1 MNKVR
6 ELRKKS
12 KIFLI
17 SSFIGLITV
26 LIFSITISTI
36 TLSKKSETI
45 ISEVGSLYMQGI
57 SKEISMHF
65 ETTIDLRL
73 NQLETILMSD
83 NLAHKEQ
90 TPDKIH
96 DILSYEGKI
105 RNFECLGLLTDSGDI
120 QMIYGDN
127 VSLVDPEPF
136 LNSLRKKQT
145 KVAIGKTQSGDD
157 VILMGIYHS
166 FLINENEN
174 SIALVAGV
182 PVSYID
188 YILSLDTDDS
198 TTLTYSH
205 IIRRDGSFIIRSAE
219 VKEDNFFDRIKAS
232 YDDYNGKT
240 PMQYVDELK
249 NAMENNEEY
258 FTAYSFQGEMR
269 TLYCTRLNYSEWYL
283 ATIMPYGEIDSLV
296 NNLEKDKNLN
306 LIFCLAIILA
316 SVGIIF
322 VIYYRMT
329 NNQIKELEI
338 ARVEATKASKAK
350 SEFLSNMSHD
360 IRTPMNAIV
369 GMTTIATA
377 HIDNKQQV
385 QACLKKITLS
395 SKHLLGLI
403 NDILDMSKIESGK
416 MTLNMDLVSLREVM
430 DSLVNIVQPQ
440 IKSKNQHFDVSIYDI
455 ETENVFCDSVRLNQ
469 VILNLLSNA
478 VKFTPDEGKIKIT
491 LYEEKSPIDDEH
503 IRVHIIVQDNG
514 IGMSEEF
521 QKKVFESFVRE
532 DSKRVHKTEGTGLG
546 MAITKYIVDA
556 MKGTI
561 DVESELGKGTK
572 FHVILDFEKAV
583 NNEEEMVLPNWNML
597 VVDDDEQLCIGTAD
611 SLKEIGVNA
620 EWAFDG
626 ETALEKIEEHYKKH
640 DDYQIIL
647 LDWKLPGIDGI
658 ETARKIH
665 KLIGDNVPIILI
677 SAYDWSEIEDEA
689 KEAGVMGF
697 ISKPLF
703 KSTLYYGLRPYADE
717 KSNDTAA
724 DVIEDEKSG
733 LKGMRVLVAEDNE
746 LNWEIAKELLSEEL
760 GLEMELAENGQ
771 ICVEKFAKS
780 EVGYYKAILMDVRM
794 PVMNGLEATKAIR
807 SLDRPDSSLPI
818 IAMTADAFSEDIKR
832 CIDSG
837 MNSHVAKPIDVKE
850 IEKILDKLINNK

>member
-1 MNKVR
+1 M
-6 ELRKKS
+6 
-12 KIFLI
+12 
-17 SSFIGLITV
+17 
-26 LIFSITISTI
+26 TI
-36 TLSKKSETI
+36 T
-45 ISEVGSLYMQGI
+45 
-57 SKEISMHF
+57 
-65 ETTIDLRL
+65 
-73 NQLETILMSD
+73 
-83 NLAHKEQ
+83 
-90 TPDKIH
+90 
-96 DILSYEGKI
+96 
-105 RNFECLGLLTDSGDI
+105 
-120 QMIYGDN
+120 
-127 VSLVDPEPF
+127 
-136 LNSLRKKQT
+136 
-145 KVAIGKTQSGDD
+145 
-157 VILMGIYHS
+157 
-166 FLINENEN
+166 
-174 SIALVAGV
+174 
-182 PVSYID
+182 
-188 YILSLDTDDS
+188 
-198 TTLTYSH
+198 
-205 IIRRDGSFIIRSAE
+205 
-219 VKEDNFFDRIKAS
+219 
-232 YDDYNGKT
+232 
-240 PMQYVDELK
+240 MQYVDELK

-269 TLYCTRLNYSEWYL
+269 TFYCTRLNYSEWYL

>member
-65 ETTIDLRL
+65 ETTIDLRF

-166 FLINENEN
+166 FPINENEN

-269 TLYCTRLNYSEWYL
+269 TFYCTRLNYSEWYL

>member
-1 MNKVR
+1 M
-6 ELRKKS
+6 
-12 KIFLI
+12 
-17 SSFIGLITV
+17 ITV

-65 ETTIDLRL
+65 ETTIDLRF

-166 FLINENEN
+166 FPINENEN

-269 TLYCTRLNYSEWYL
+269 TFYCTRLNYSEWYL

>member
-65 ETTIDLRL
+65 ETTIDLRF

-83 NLAHKEQ
+83 NLAHKGQ

-166 FLINENEN
+166 FPINENEN

-269 TLYCTRLNYSEWYL
+269 TFYCTRLNYSEWYL